1 MEVKQ
6 IYNLVNDITR
16 EVVGETGLINE
27 DLSNVVD
34 VGDKLFNSMISF
46 DNFTRQLVDQVGKMV
61 FVNRVYKANVPSVLR
76 DGWEFGAILAKID
89 SDIPEATEN
98 ESWEL
103 QDGATYEQDKFTK
116 PNVYSKFWSKK
127 TTFEIER
134 SITELQV
141 KSAFQS
147 ATQLNSFFSMLQN
160 EIEKSLTVKTSQM
173 IMRVINNMMAE
184 TIHSDFPTATYNTGS
199 GIKAVNL
206 LYLYKTQFPDS
217 TITANDCLTNTDF
230 LKFASYTMGVYSD
243 RLTVLSNKF
252 NIGGR
257 NRFTP
262 KDMLHFVVLSDFAK
276 ATDSYLNSITYHNE
290 FVKLPKAE
298 TVPYWQAPDNYSFD
312 KISAINVKTSE
323 GNTVTTSGILGV
335 MFDHDALGVT
345 NEDRRVTTH
354 YNARAEFTNYF
365 YKVDSNYFN
374 DFNENMVV
382 FFVA

>member
-1 MEVKQ
+1 
-6 IYNLVNDITR
+6 
-16 EVVGETGLINE
+16 
-27 DLSNVVD
+27 
-34 VGDKLFNSMISF
+34 
-46 DNFTRQLVDQVGKMV
+46 
-61 FVNRVYKANVPSVLR
+61 
-76 DGWEFGAILAKID
+76 
-89 SDIPEATEN
+89 
-98 ESWEL
+98 
-103 QDGATYEQDKFTK
+103 
-116 PNVYSKFWSKK
+116 
-127 TTFEIER
+127 
-134 SITELQV
+134 
-141 KSAFQS
+141 
-147 ATQLNSFFSMLQN
+147 
-160 EIEKSLTVKTSQM
+160 
-173 IMRVINNMMAE
+173 MRVINNMIAE
-184 TIHSDFPTATYNTGS
+184 TIHSDYPSAPYNTKS

-206 LYLYKTQFPDS
+206 LYLYNTQFPDANL
-217 TITANDCLTNTDF
+217 TASDCLTNPDF

-298 TVPYWQAPDNYSFD
+298 TIPYWQAPDDYSFE
-312 KISAINVKTSE
+312 KISTINVKTSE

-354 YNARAEFTNYF
+354 YNAKAEFTNYF